1 VRTFERSSQLFEQ
14 AKLVTPGGAQTGSK
28 APGRVG
34 PLGAFP
40 LYLERGKGSRVWD
53 VDGHEYVDWFNGNC
67 AVTLGHAD
75 VFVDSAAEAALR
87 NGTLLS
93 LPTAVE
99 SKVAQRLVDVIP
111 CAEQVRFVKTGSEA
125 CAAAVRIA
133 RMATGRS
140 IILTP
145 SNHYHGWHD
154 WTVIRNAHHPGIPDW
169 MAEGIRT
176 FKYNDLDG
184 VRAAFAMDQCKD
196 IAAVMLEPTLTEA
209 PNPGFL
215 EGLLELAHAHGAL
228 VIFDEM
234 ITGARWALGGAQQ
247 YFNVTPDLST
257 HGKSYA
263 NGFPLAFVCGRAE
276 LMQHAWP
283 ISGTFGGES
292 VGLAACSA
300 VLDRYAPLSDGWS
313 WPIDRMWNVGQR
325 LMDGVNGISARL
337 RLPAKMI
344 GYPCRPVLKWSFLS
358 YEATQVYGV
367 FRDVA
372 ELEATAVAIF
382 QQELAQYGVL
392 VHPSG
397 WNPSAAH
404 DSLALELTL
413 AGCSKALTV
422 VAAALSSNDP
432 RSFLR
437 GELLKPAFV
446 RQEVRA

>member
-1 VRTFERSSQLFEQ
+1 VSVRTYDRSNALFEQ

-40 LYLERGKGSRVWD
+40 LYLDRGEGPYVWD
-53 VDGHEYVDWFNGNC
+53 VDDHQYVDWFNGNC
-67 AVTLGHAD
+67 AVTLGHANHY
-75 VFVDSAAEAALR
+75 VAGAVGSILNR
-87 NGTLLS
+87 GTLLS
-93 LPTAVE
+93 LPTALE
-99 SKVAQRLVDVIP
+99 SKVAKRLVDVIP

-154 WTVIRNAHHPGIPDW
+154 WTVIRNAYHPGIPDW
-169 MAEGIRT
+169 MAEGLRT
-176 FKYNDLDG
+176 FRYNHLEDIA
-184 VRAAFAMDQCKD
+184 AAFAMDECRD
-196 IAAVMLEPTLTEA
+196 IAAVMLEPTLTETPA
-209 PNPGFL
+209 PGFL
-215 EGLLELAHAHGAL
+215 EGLVELAHAHGAL

-234 ITGARWALGGAQQ
+234 ITGARWALGGAQE
-247 YFNVTPDLST
+247 YFHVVPDLST
-257 HGKSYA
+257 HGKAYA

-283 ISGTFGGES
+283 ISGTFGGENVS
-292 VGLAACSA
+292 LAACNA
-300 VLDRYAPLSDGWS
+300 VLDVYQGYGWNN
-313 WPIDRMWNVGQR
+313 PITRIWEVGQR
-325 LMDGVNGISARL
+325 LMDGVNGICDRL
-337 RLPAKMI
+337 DLPARMI
-344 GYPCRPVLKWSFLS
+344 GYPCRPVLNWDDDYQLPHIDFKSWMVDKNVIIAL
-358 YEATQVYGV
+358 
-367 FRDVA
+367 
-372 ELEATAVAIF
+372 F
-382 QQELAQYGVL
+382 QQELAQHGVL

-404 DSLALELTL
+404 DSQALEHTL
-413 AGCSKALTV
+413 AGCSKALEV
-422 VAAALSSNDP
+422 AAAALSSSDP

-446 RQEVRA
+446 RQEVTA

>member
-1 VRTFERSSQLFEQ
+1 VSVRTFERSNALFEQ
-14 AKLVTPGGAQTGSK
+14 AQLVTPGGAQTGSK

-40 LYLERGKGSRVWD
+40 LYLERGSGPYVTC
-53 VDGHEYVDWFNGNC
+53 VDGHRYVDWFNGNC
-67 AVTLGHAD
+67 AVTLGHGNQH
-75 VFVDSAAEAALR
+75 VAEAVGRVLASG
-87 NGTLLS
+87 NLLS
-93 LPTAVE
+93 LPTALE
-99 SKVAQRLVDVIP
+99 STVAQRLVDVIP

-145 SNHYHGWHD
+145 STHYHGWHD

-176 FKYNDLDG
+176 FRYNHLDD

-196 IAAVMLEPTLTEA
+196 IAAVMLEPTLVEA
-209 PNPGFL
+209 PTPGFL

-234 ITGARWALGGAQQ
+234 ITGARWALGGAQE
-247 YFNVTPDLST
+247 YFNVVPDLST
-257 HGKSYA
+257 HGKAYA

-283 ISGTFGGES
+283 ISGTFGGEA
-292 VGLAACSA
+292 VGLAACNA
-300 VLDRYAPLSDGWS
+300 VLNMYRGYGWND
-313 WPIDRMWNVGQR
+313 PIVRMWEVGQR
-325 LMDGVNGISARL
+325 LMDGVNGICARL
-337 RLPAKMI
+337 RLPAKML
-344 GYPCRPVLKWSFLS
+344 GYPCRPVLKWAPYGLRHGAWEYEPVMVALS
-358 YEATQVYGV
+358 
-367 FRDVA
+367 
-372 ELEATAVAIF
+372 
-382 QQELAQYGVL
+382 QQELAQAGVL

-404 DSLALELTL
+404 DSQALEQTL
-413 AGCSKALTV
+413 DGCSKALTV
-422 VAAALSSNDP
+422 VSAALSSSDP

-446 RQEVRA
+446 RQEVTA